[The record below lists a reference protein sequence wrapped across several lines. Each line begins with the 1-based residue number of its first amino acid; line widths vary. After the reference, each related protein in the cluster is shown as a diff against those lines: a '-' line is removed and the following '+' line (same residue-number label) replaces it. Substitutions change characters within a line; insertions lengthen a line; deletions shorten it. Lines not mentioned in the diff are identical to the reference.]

1 MIEVGYENSKKKKK
15 EKFGL
20 PKRQKAMN
28 IHLIRK
34 ILTAQWLKL
43 KEDSNYYK

>member
-1 MIEVGYENSKKKKK
+1 MIEVRYENSKKKKK